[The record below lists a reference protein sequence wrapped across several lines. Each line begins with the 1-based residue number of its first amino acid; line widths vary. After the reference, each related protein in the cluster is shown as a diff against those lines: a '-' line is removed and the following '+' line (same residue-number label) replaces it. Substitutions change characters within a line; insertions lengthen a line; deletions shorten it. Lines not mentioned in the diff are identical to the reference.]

1 MQYNHK
7 LWFNHWMA
15 VTYSTFDAKT
25 KLSEI
30 LERVSE
36 GEEIVITKHGR
47 PVAKVTRVVEPG
59 TRELGFARNEII
71 LHPGWDTP
79 ITEEEFVGE

>member
-1 MQYNHK
+1 
-7 LWFNHWMA
+7 MA
-15 VTYSTFDAKT
+15 VIYSTFDAKT

-47 PVAKVTRVVEPG
+47 PVAKVTRVIEPG
-59 TRELGFARNEII
+59 IRELGFARNEII
-71 LHPGWDTP
+71 LHPGWDAP
-79 ITEEEFVGE
+79 ITEEELLGE